1 MLDLLWGNQMVHDK
15 WTAIV
20 QELNTI
26 NLSLSDSEHSKL
38 KLQSE
43 IFNYKSRMHITEMF
57 LTWNWCHSTLMLYFN
72 FKWFIYF

>member
-1 MLDLLWGNQMVHDK
+1 MLDLFWGNQMVHDK

-57 LTWNWCHSTLMLYFN
+57 LT
-72 FKWFIYF
+72 